1 MCWADMKFETYAGED
16 REIVKTILSFNGN
29 NVTNSRKWRR

>member
-1 MCWADMKFETYAGED
+1 MKFETYAEED

-29 NVTNSRKWRR
+29 NVTNSRK